1 MKDFI
6 NIGLASPQKILSWT
20 ERPLP
25 NGELLGEIFKAVR
38 ILVSRDYYF

>member
-6 NIGLASPQKILSWT
+6 KIDLASPKRILSWT

-25 NGELLGEIFKAVR
+25 DGKLVGKVTKDIFR
-38 ILVSRDYYF
+38 